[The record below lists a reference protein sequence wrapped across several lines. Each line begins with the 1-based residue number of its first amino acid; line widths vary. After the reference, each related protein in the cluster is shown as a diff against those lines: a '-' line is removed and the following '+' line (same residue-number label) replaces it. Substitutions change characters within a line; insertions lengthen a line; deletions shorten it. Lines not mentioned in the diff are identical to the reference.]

1 MKQMYDFPYPILKPD
16 LTSSYRPDCNFEI
29 LDIAD
34 AEFENNNFIIKLQM
48 VLQSATLK
56 KYLLNNKC
64 CIYIGYMT
72 DTARRMIRVNN
83 QYRYS
88 IYYSINTF

>member
-34 AEFENNNFIIKLQM
+34 ANGITICYARKVFIE
-48 VLQSATLK
+48 
-56 KYLLNNKC
+56 
-64 CIYIGYMT
+64 
-72 DTARRMIRVNN
+72 
-83 QYRYS
+83 
-88 IYYSINTF
+88 